1 MTTSN
6 SHLDAVLQRSNPIVQ
21 VFADD
26 GRFPNNEK
34 LPLVLYQNAV
44 KLPQQD
50 PAATFEA
57 IFHANEWSGSWR
69 NGIYPYHHYHSTAH
83 EVLGISRGE
92 ASVRLGG
99 DDNGQTFEV
108 RAGDVIIIPAGV
120 AHKNL
125 GSSPD
130 FQVVGAYPQGQ
141 KWDMNYGKPGER
153 PQAERNIAQVPLPK
167 TDPIYGKDGRL
178 AKYWHLQQAKV

>member
-6 SHLDAVLQRSNPIVQ
+6 LHSDARLQPPNAVVR
-21 VFADD
+21 VFGDD
-26 GRFPNNEK
+26 SRFPNNER

-44 KLPQQD
+44 KLPQRD
-50 PAATFEA
+50 PAAIFEA
-57 IFHANEWSGSWR
+57 IFHANQWGSSWR

-83 EVLGISRGE
+83 EVLGISRGQ

-99 DDNGQTFEV
+99 DDNGETFEV
-108 RAGDVIIIPAGV
+108 QAGDALVIPAGV

-125 GSSPD
+125 GSSSD
-130 FQVVGAYPQGQ
+130 FQVVGAYPKGQ
-141 KWDMNYGKPGER
+141 QWDMNYGKPGER

-167 TDPIYGKDGRL
+167 TDPVYGQDGQL
-178 AKYWHLQQAKV
+178 AKYWHLL

>member
-6 SHLDAVLQRSNPIVQ
+6 SHLDAMLQNPNA
-21 VFADD
+21 VFHVFGDD

-44 KLPQQD
+44 KLLQQD
-50 PAATFEA
+50 PAATFEEV
-57 IFHANEWSGSWR
+57 FHANEWGSSWR
-69 NGIYPYHHYHSTAH
+69 NGIYSYHHYHSTAH
-83 EVLGISRGE
+83 EVLGISRGK

-99 DDNGQTFEV
+99 DNHGKTFEV

-125 GSSPD
+125 GSSSD
-130 FQVVGAYPQGQ
+130 FQVVGAYPKGQ

-153 PQAERNIAQVPLPK
+153 PQADRNIVQVPLPK
-167 TDPIYGKDGRL
+167 TDPVYGQDRQL
-178 AKYWHLQQAKV
+178 AKYWHLL

>member
-1 MTTSN
+1 MTMSN
-6 SHLDAVLQRSNPIVQ
+6 SHLDALLQTPIAAVH
-21 VFADD
+21 VFGDD

-34 LPLVLYQNAV
+34 LPLVVYQNAV
-44 KLPQQD
+44 KLPQRD
-50 PAATFEA
+50 PAATFEE
-57 IFHANEWSGSWR
+57 IFHANEWGSSWR

-99 DDNGQTFEV
+99 DDNGKTFEV

-125 GSSPD
+125 GSSPG

-153 PQAERNIAQVPLPK
+153 PQAERNIAQVPPPK
-167 TDPIYGKDGRL
+167 TDPVYGQDGQL
-178 AKYWHLQQAKV
+178 AKYWHLF